1 MTLNS
6 IIVWIIVG
14 GIAGTIAD
22 WLVSGINVGCLGT
35 VIIGI
40 IGAFVGAWLL
50 SLLNISIGSGLLNEI
65 LTAAVGAIVL
75 LLGLRVLRRARI

>member
-1 MTLNS
+1 MALNS

-22 WLVSGINVGCLGT
+22 WLVRGISTGCLGS
-35 VIIGI
+35 VVVGI

-50 SLLNISIGSGLLNEI
+50 SLLGLSIGTGLFNDI
-65 LTAAVGAIVL
+65 ITASIGAVIV
-75 LLGLRVLRRARI
+75 LLGLRTVRRL

>member
-1 MTLNS
+1 MSLDA

-22 WLVSGINVGCLGT
+22 WLVSGINMGCLGT

-50 SLLNISIGSGLLNEI
+50 STLGVSIGTGIVNEI
-65 LTAAVGAIVL
+65 VTASIGAIVL
-75 LLGLRVLRRARI
+75 LLVIRLLRRG

>member
-1 MTLNS
+1 MELNS

-22 WLVSGINVGCLGT
+22 WLVSGVRMGCFGT

-50 SLLNISIGSGLLNEI
+50 GLLNVSI
-65 LTAAVGAIVL
+65 GTGIINDIITASIGAIVL
-75 LLGLRVLRRARI
+75 LLGIRLFRRV

>member
-1 MTLNS
+1 MTLES
-6 IIVWIIVG
+6 IIIWIIVG

-22 WLVSGINVGCLGT
+22 WLVSGIRLGCFGT

-50 SLLNISIGSGLLNEI
+50 GQLNISIGSGIVNDI
-65 LTAAVGAIVL
+65 ITASIGAIVL
-75 LLGLRVLRRARI
+75 LLGIRLLRRV

>member
-1 MTLNS
+1 MTLES
-6 IIVWIIVG
+6 IIVWVIVG

-22 WLVSGINVGCLGT
+22 WLVSGVRLGCFGT

-50 SLLNISIGSGLLNEI
+50 GALNISIGSGIVNDI
-65 LTAAVGAIVL
+65 ITAAIGATVL
-75 LLGLRVLRRARI
+75 LFGIRLLRRA

>member
-6 IIVWIIVG
+6 ILVWIVVG

-22 WLVSGINVGCLGT
+22 WLVRGISTGCIGSVVVG
-35 VIIGI
+35 V

-50 SLLNISIGSGLLNEI
+50 SLLGLSIGTGIFNDI
-65 LTAAVGAIVL
+65 ITAAIGAVIV
-75 LLGLRVLRRARI
+75 LLGLRTVRRI

>member
-1 MTLNS
+1 MSLES
-6 IIVWIIVG
+6 ILVWVIVG

-22 WLVSGINVGCLGT
+22 WLVRGISLGCLGT

-50 SLLNISIGSGLLNEI
+50 SALNVSIGSGIVNDI
-65 LTAAVGAIVL
+65 ITASIGAIVL
-75 LLGLRVLRRARI
+75 LFGIRLLRRA

>member
-1 MTLNS
+1 MALES

-22 WLVSGINVGCLGT
+22 WLVSGVRLGCLGT

-50 SLLNISIGSGLLNEI
+50 GLLNISIGSGIVNDI
-65 LTAAVGAIVL
+65 ITAAIGATVL
-75 LLGLRVLRRARI
+75 LLGVRVLRRA

>member
-1 MTLNS
+1 MSLES
-6 IIVWIIVG
+6 IIIWVIVG

-22 WLVSGINVGCLGT
+22 WLVKGVSLGCLGT

-50 SLLNISIGSGLLNEI
+50 GALNVSIGSGIVNDI
-65 LTAAVGAIVL
+65 ITASIGAIVVL
-75 LLGLRVLRRARI
+75 FGIRFLRRA